1 MAVIRNLPPGKYT
14 LGLPRPKGGAAID
27 PDNDVFL
34 PVTDHAQVT
43 KSPKGAF
50 RKDLEVVLEPA
61 RTAMREAAN
70 LNPMAKIQYMY
81 PDGVDHVHVEALPS

>member
-1 MAVIRNLPPGKYT
+1 VRRVRGWT
-14 LGLPRPKGGAAID
+14 D
-27 PDNDVFL
+27 PEGN
-34 PVTDHAQVT
+34 T
-43 KSPKGAF
+43 GAF

-61 RTAMREAAN
+61 RTAMREATN